1 MVKCDDFKWPGCS
14 YETPSDTLELEGSL
28 LEGLVRFQQATVRDS
43 QLKELHNGLCAKADS
58 SSVWYFSVSS

>member
-28 LEGLVRFQQATVRDS
+28 LEGLVRFQQAADRCLVLQCF
-43 QLKELHNGLCAKADS
+43 QLAFQSFDIFLDIKK
-58 SSVWYFSVSS
+58 VK

>member
-28 LEGLVRFQQATVRDS
+28 LEGLVRFQQAAVRD
-43 QLKELHNGLCAKADS
+43 
-58 SSVWYFSVSS
+58 